1 MSPVLSLYDTQSR
14 EIRPLR
20 PLDGKTYRFYC
31 CGPTVYGPAHIGNL
45 RTFVLQDVFRRTL
58 ETAGLPTYHVRNLTD
73 VDDKTIRQSQS
84 EGVSLDEFTARWT
97 RQFRGDCA
105 LLNLLPPHEE
115 PSAVRHIPEQ
125 IAMIENLI
133 AKGHAYAP
141 GDGSVYFRIAS
152 FGEYGKLSRLDS
164 RELNLGQTQSTR
176 AQADE
181 YEKDHVAD
189 FVLWKARRPED
200 GPNFWP
206 SPWGE
211 GRPGWHLECSAM
223 IGKYLGKDFDLHS
236 GGVDLIFPHHENEIA
251 QSRCACGGHFASHWF
266 HTTHLLVDG
275 AKMSKS
281 LGNLYTVQD
290 VRDRGFTPN
299 EMRYV
304 LLAAHYRKPL
314 NFTWDSLAAARQA
327 GQRLAKAHEKL
338 SALAKD
344 PLPGGFGPFAPAFDA
359 LLDDLNTP
367 EALGRIFTV
376 LKDLERGLNT
386 DSLAPQAA
394 APALAGLRK
403 ILNAL
408 GLRTED
414 PLPETGKI
422 LEIPE
427 DIQALAAARWEA
439 KNSKNWPEAD
449 RLRKELT
456 QKGWQI
462 KDSKDGYALLPL

>member
-1 MSPVLSLYDTQSR
+1 MSPVPCLYDTQSR
-14 EIRPLR
+14 EIRPLH

-58 ETAGLPTYHVRNLTD
+58 EAAGIATYHVRNLTD
-73 VDDKTIRQSQS
+73 VDDKTIRQSQA
-84 EGVSLDEFTARWT
+84 EGLSLGEFTGRWT
-97 RQFRGDCA
+97 KRFREDCA
-105 LLNLLPPHEE
+105 KLNLLPPHEE
-115 PSAVRHIPEQ
+115 PSAIAHIPEQ
-125 IAMIENLI
+125 IAMIKTLI
-133 AKGHAYAP
+133 AHHHAYAP
-141 GDGSVYFRIAS
+141 GDGSVYFRITS

-164 RELNLGQTQSTR
+164 RELNLGQTQNLR
-176 AQADE
+176 GQADE
-181 YEKDHVAD
+181 YEKDNLAD

-200 GPNFWP
+200 GPNSWP

-223 IGKYLGKDFDLHS
+223 IEKYLGKDFDLHS

-290 VRDRGFTPN
+290 VLDRGFTPN
-299 EMRYV
+299 ELRHV
-304 LLAAHYRKPL
+304 LLAAHYRKTL

-327 GQRLAKAHEKL
+327 CQRLVKVHEKL
-338 SALAKD
+338 SALAGS
-344 PLPGGFGPFAPAFDA
+344 PLPDGFGPFAPAFEA

-376 LKDLERGLNT
+376 LKQLERDLNSGGL
-386 DSLAPQAA
+386 DPAKAS
-394 APALAGLRK
+394 PALAGLRR
-403 ILNAL
+403 ILATL

-414 PLPETGKI
+414 PLPESSKPS
-422 LEIPE
+422 EAPAE
-427 DIQALAAARWEA
+427 IQALAEARWLA
-439 KNSKNWPEAD
+439 KNSKDWPEAD
-449 RLRKELT
+449 RLRQELAG
-456 QKGWQI
+456 KGWQI
-462 KDSKDGYALLPL
+462 KDGKDGYILSPL